1 MDKFVKTGCQN
12 IEISTGDSPQRVEDS
27 YGPMDYLNELIYSKD
42 VGSFKQEVVHADDM
56 ELGRIT
62 DPSEVSIAVET
73 NDLYNFIHF
82 EYEGGTG
89 FTLRIPVLVDNTKY
103 PHGVTEEAN
112 YYDENGLQ
120 EKGRNAA
127 L

>member
-1 MDKFVKTGCQN
+1 MSKFTKTGCQN

-89 FTLRIPVLVDNTKY
+89 FTLRIPVLVDN
-103 PHGVTEEAN
+103 G
-112 YYDENGLQ
+112 NGS
-120 EKGRNAA
+120 
-127 L
+127 